1 MARKPQSLLHSYRRR
16 ERGSKATLYI
26 LLFVLIAAFIA
37 LILLWGLGKINGKA
51 WMLKPTDTPTPTNT
65 AIPTSTPTLVPSFTP
80 TEVPPTA
87 TIGPTAT
94 LDGPFTYVVQPDE
107 VCWDIAQK
115 FDVELEDL
123 IYVNEWPEGQCII
136 NVGQEIK
143 VPPPWFTQPTS
154 TPFPADWPAGQ
165 LFEYHV
171 QSGATLRSVAQYFN
185 STVDRIVLETN
196 RYRQGKGMTNFL
208 TADSAL
214 QIGELLI
221 VPVNIVT
228 PTPTNTPTRTMTP
241 TP

>member
-1 MARKPQSLLHSYRRR
+1 MAKKPQSLLYSYRRR
-16 ERGSKATLYI
+16 ERSGKAILTI
-26 LLFVLIAAFIA
+26 LLFVFIAVFIA
-37 LILLWGLGKINGKA
+37 LIVLWGLGKIDGKA

-65 AIPTSTPTLVPSFTP
+65 AIPTATATLVPTHTP
-80 TEVPPTA
+80 TEAPPTA

-107 VCWDIAQK
+107 VCWDIAEK
-115 FDVELEDL
+115 FEVELEDL

-143 VPPPWFTQPTS
+143 VPPPWFKMPTS
-154 TPFPADWPAGQ
+154 TPFPADWPAGK
-165 LFEYHV
+165 LFEYYA

-196 RYRQGKGMTNFL
+196 RYRQSKGITTFL
-208 TADSAL
+208 TVNSPL